1 MCDVLDISTHSL
13 TRRLTRKG
21 RVCSFILIV
30 FQLTA
35 SQGGWL
41 LETFSMRLF
50 SIFQLTASQGGWRSL
65 RSCCNWLSVFQLTA
79 SQGGWRNWYNNRKW
93 RKRISTHSLTRRLTI
108 FVYLTYI
115 IHHYFNSQPHK
126 EADQYSVIVVC
137 FNCISIHSLT
147 RRLTSFESETNANI
161 DISTHSLTRRL
172 TGTLTVNSTAGS
184 NFNSQPHKEADNMY
198 HNFLDTLWY
207 FNSQPHKEADDW
219 QTSSDRICNYFNSQ
233 PHKEA
238 DSNQMRTW
246 KHIAISTHSLTR
258 RLTNSSG
265 KTY

>member
-147 RRLTSFESETNANI
+147 RRLTKMTERSALYHAFQLTASQGGWPWIGLLKNGI
-161 DISTHSLTRRL
+161 TH
-172 TGTLTVNSTAGS
+172 
-184 NFNSQPHKEADNMY
+184 FNSQPHKEADG
-198 HNFLDTLWY
+198 LKEDTWTADLHFNSQPHKEADCYQYFFIQGIWY
-207 FNSQPHKEADDW
+207 FNSQPHKEADRN
-219 QTSSDRICNYFNSQ
+219 SDC
-233 PHKEA
+233 KL
-238 DSNQMRTW
+238 
-246 KHIAISTHSLTR
+246 HSR
-258 RLTNSSG
+258 
-265 KTY
+265 K